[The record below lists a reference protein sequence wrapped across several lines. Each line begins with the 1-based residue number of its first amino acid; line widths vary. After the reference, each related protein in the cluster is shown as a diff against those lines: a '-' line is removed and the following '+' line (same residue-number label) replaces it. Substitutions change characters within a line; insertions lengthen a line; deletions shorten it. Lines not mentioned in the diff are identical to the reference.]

1 MSEKAQDNT
10 ERWETNGYNAAMFR
24 QHSSE
29 RRLLIGGGSTKKK
42 VNKLLLDSE
51 EKHREIYHASE
62 LTSTLNLHSAHMAE
76 LRVSPPG
83 TCFYPSTYSSP
94 DISKLKLCFQL
105 SHFHGHKSAA

>member
-1 MSEKAQDNT
+1 MP
-10 ERWETNGYNAAMFR
+10 
-24 QHSSE
+24 HSMA
-29 RRLLIGGGSTKKK
+29 TY
-42 VNKLLLDSE
+42 VN
-51 EKHREIYHASE
+51 IISE
-62 LTSTLNLHSAHMAE
+62 LTSTLNLHLAHMEE